1 MLCYSIFIVYL
12 LLFILIYKLTNL
24 LDKTYTWNLC
34 GPVPL
39 WGTLASSVVLVV
51 LGGVPTVVLEAG
63 SPEIPARSKRG
74 TRPLQKCQNG
84 GFMLVSWW
92 VVDLPLWKMM
102 ELVSWDDDIPNI
114 WGKNHVPNHQ
124 PVSVSLTF
132 YGFNMFQMHWHKTGH
147 QKYICAPD
155 FQKFRKIFQLQWQQV
170 N

>member
-114 WGKNHVPNHQ
+114 WGKKSCSKTTNQFLLVWPFM
-124 PVSVSLTF
+124 VSTCFKCIGTKQGIRNIYVHLISRSL
-132 YGFNMFQMHWHKTGH
+132 GRSSSCSDN
-147 QKYICAPD
+147 
-155 FQKFRKIFQLQWQQV
+155 R
-170 N
+170 